1 MCNNCDCENYE
12 KCSIV
17 GNIPLGFCCPQC
29 VYYNE
34 EHTCLNSKMRTESSI
49 QSKIK
54 SIEALKEV
62 LGKSS
67 KVTEKELENF
77 P

>member
-1 MCNNCDCENYE
+1 
-12 KCSIV
+12 
-17 GNIPLGFCCPQC
+17 
-29 VYYNE
+29 
-34 EHTCLNSKMRTESSI
+34 MRTESSI